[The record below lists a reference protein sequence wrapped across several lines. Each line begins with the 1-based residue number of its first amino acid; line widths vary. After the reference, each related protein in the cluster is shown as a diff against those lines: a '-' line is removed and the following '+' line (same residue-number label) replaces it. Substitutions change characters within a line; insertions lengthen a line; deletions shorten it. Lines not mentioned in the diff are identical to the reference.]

1 MKVLRTVVSAIAILA
16 GAALLVTSLTA
27 LLVTRAV
34 EDGAVSESAIRATLR
49 NPMVMDPVV
58 AHIDQSAVG
67 ALANA
72 GVDVDAPGLSD
83 ALHALL
89 AELANDDDFVASLA
103 SPINDAMGRLH
114 RELTEPGRPPA
125 PFSVSIDASD
135 SVNGQLGK
143 LPAVGESLP
152 SLALPPVEIE
162 LIRAERFEQA
172 RETYSRIEY
181 ARSTLWWAGL
191 LVLALGLLVSPRKR
205 FFAAKALAVVGAMSL
220 AVALALAVETP
231 ERVRSMLPAASDAM
245 WGQLVT
251 DTLAT
256 QTLPE
261 FRFTLVMV
269 GFGALAMAAVAA
281 VLAYWTK
288 ARS

>member
-1 MKVLRTVVSAIAILA
+1 VKVLRTVVSAIAILA